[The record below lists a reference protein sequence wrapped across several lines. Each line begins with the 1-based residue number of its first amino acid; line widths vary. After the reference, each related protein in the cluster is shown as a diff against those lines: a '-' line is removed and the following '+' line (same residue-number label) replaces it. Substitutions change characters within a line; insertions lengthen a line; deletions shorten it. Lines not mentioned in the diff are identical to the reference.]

1 MRDLIYTICIYVNH
15 GNIKYF
21 TVLKFTMKYYHSVFN
36 TNSEN
41 VRSPYKSVLGFLK
54 KNWNNQKQHIESTI
68 LQRITCKIMTSSKIF
83 IFFFTSVKYVKTLI
97 SLKHM
102 VKFSLLWYF
111 LIIGSSHSC
120 CFFLLKLMHLK
131 RPWWV
136 AYFFKRLYSKIILHH
151 T

>member
-54 KNWNNQKQHIESTI
+54 KKLKQSRVNH
-68 LQRITCKIMTSSKIF
+68 
-83 IFFFTSVKYVKTLI
+83 FTED
-97 SLKHM
+97 
-102 VKFSLLWYF
+102 
-111 LIIGSSHSC
+111 
-120 CFFLLKLMHLK
+120 HL
-131 RPWWV
+131 
-136 AYFFKRLYSKIILHH
+136 
-151 T
+151 